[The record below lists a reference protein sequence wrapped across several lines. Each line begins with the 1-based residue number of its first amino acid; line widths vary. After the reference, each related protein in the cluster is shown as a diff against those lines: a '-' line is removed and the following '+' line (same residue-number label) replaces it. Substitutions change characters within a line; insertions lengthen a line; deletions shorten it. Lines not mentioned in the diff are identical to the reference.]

1 MKKSGKEEHE
11 EEGVSRDQ
19 RSKNRNFKFNWR
31 AISESWPRA
40 GKEEK
45 MELCSFTI
53 LQKGLGCLG
62 MRACA
67 TKKGALKSRIAV

>member
-1 MKKSGKEEHE
+1 MKKTGKEEHE
-11 EEGVSRDQ
+11 EEEVSRDQ
-19 RSKNRNFKFNWR
+19 CSKNGNFKF
-31 AISESWPRA
+31 ISESWPRA

-45 MELCSFTI
+45 MKLCSFTML
-53 LQKGLGCLG
+53 LQKGSGCLS